1 MFFRFAMAVAL
12 IVAVSLCGV
21 ALEKRTLSLQRA
33 ISLQHYRAAQLE
45 EQRVR
50 LRLLCEERGAPSRLL
65 EALESGRLTVGSHKR
80 DEGQRR

>member
-12 IVAVSLCGV
+12 IVGVSLCGV

-33 ISLQHYRAAQLE
+33 ISLQHYRAEQLD

-50 LRLLCEERGAPSRLL
+50 LRLHCEELGAPVRLL
-65 EALESGRLTVGSHKR
+65 EMVESGRLTVGSVQR
-80 DEGQRR
+80 DKAHRQ

>member
-12 IVAVSLCGV
+12 IVGVSLCGV

-33 ISLQHYRAAQLE
+33 ISLQHYRAEQLD

-50 LRLLCEERGAPSRLL
+50 LRLRCEELGAPARLL
-65 EALESGRLTVGSHKR
+65 ELVESGQLTVGSAGPDKA
-80 DEGQRR
+80 QRR